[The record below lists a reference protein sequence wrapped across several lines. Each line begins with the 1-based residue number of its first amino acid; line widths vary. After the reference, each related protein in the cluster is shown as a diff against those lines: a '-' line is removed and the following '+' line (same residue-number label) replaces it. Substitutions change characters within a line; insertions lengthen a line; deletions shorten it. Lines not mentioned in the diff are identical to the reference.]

1 MLTGGT
7 GTVVCATPGTSMTM
21 SASAGPTATPAN
33 ASAMRAIHSLP
44 ARVTSLRVGR
54 NEPELKTLGE

>member
-1 MLTGGT
+1 MLTGDT
-7 GTVVCATPGTSMTM
+7 GTVVFATSGTSMTM

-33 ASAMRAIHSLP
+33 ASAIRAIDSLP

>member
-1 MLTGGT
+1 
-7 GTVVCATPGTSMTM
+7 MTM

-33 ASAMRAIHSLP
+33 ASAMRAIDSLP

-54 NEPELKTLGE
+54 NEPELKILGE